1 MVNELHLLED
11 GGLCGWTCQ
20 SDSKAAGQVMM
31 DTNLARLASSQKKH
45 LDLVLRHHTVTLE
58 LVLNLI
64 VACGRMMV
72 RERNATEEQYENSRH
87 RAHGRSGGER
97 TAWSQ

>member
-1 MVNELHLLED
+1 MVDELHLLED

-31 DTNLARLASSQKKH
+31 NTNLARLASSQKQH

-64 VACGRMMV
+64 VACMRGV
-72 RERNATEEQYENSRH
+72 QRER
-87 RAHGRSGGER
+87 GGGEGG
-97 TAWSQ
+97 